1 MVTYT
6 SSTSSTN
13 RRKRR
18 PTKPLSQL
26 LQLLQ
31 LHHLFLAQHR
41 LPHRRRHMMQL
52 QRLGY
57 LCRGMPQL
65 DRLPH
70 GHLRMT
76 QPHRCPRHRQSIK
89 QLHRLQHVR
98 RHMTQPHRTHE
109 QHLQAHRRY
118 RGGGYKC
125 PGRHLEEGAE
135 PIPPDMRSGPS

>member
-1 MVTYT
+1 
-6 SSTSSTN
+6 
-13 RRKRR
+13 
-18 PTKPLSQL
+18 
-26 LQLLQ
+26 
-31 LHHLFLAQHR
+31 
-41 LPHRRRHMMQL
+41 MMQL

-118 RGGGYKC
+118 RHTESEGGVCDICNKRRMGVTEC
-125 PGRHLEEGAE
+125 QAVREMQEGIQELIKFGQDA
-135 PIPPDMRSGPS
+135 